1 MNKQTVSKANTKTE
15 IFEFDNG
22 TEARECQAVIHVTNT
37 SLSYAEQLDALLNTY
52 DELRSN
58 ELRGTEAVFKRYYL
72 SDAANQAAT
81 IHAMA
86 AEGSDC
92 ALSVIEQ
99 APLDGTKVALWV
111 YMQSGV
117 ATAISP
123 SGLYRVAHGRYTH
136 LWDGGAHR
144 HEANSELQTRLLL
157 NSYVMQLAAEGC
169 SLADNCIRTWFFV
182 NDVDINY
189 AGMVKARNEV
199 FATQSLTPATHFIAS
214 TGIGGRQED
223 ATVSVQMDN
232 YAIKGICKE
241 QIQHLYAADHMNR
254 TSDYGVSFERGTCVE
269 YGDRHHV
276 FISGTASID
285 TNGDVVYP
293 GDIRKQT
300 ERMWGNVEALLR
312 EAGCTFD
319 DVAQMTI
326 YLRDPADYST
336 VKAMFDGRFPSTPRL
351 IVHAPV
357 CRPGW
362 LIEMECMAICTASHK
377 EFAPF

>member
-1 MNKQTVSKANTKTE
+1 MHKQIVTKDSTRTE
-15 IFEFDNG
+15 ISEFDNG
-22 TEARECQAVIHVTNT
+22 TEARECQAVIHVTDT
-37 SLSYAEQLDALLNTY
+37 SLSYGEQLDALLNAY

-81 IHAMA
+81 IYALA

-111 YMQSGV
+111 YMQAGV
-117 ATAISP
+117 STGISE
-123 SGLYRVAHGRYTH
+123 SGLYRAAHGIYTH
-136 LWDGGAHR
+136 LWDGNCHR
-144 HEANSELQTRLLL
+144 HEAGPELQTRLLL
-157 NSYVMQLAAEGC
+157 NNYVMQLAAEGC
-169 SLADNCIRTWFFV
+169 RLADNCIRTWFFV

-223 ATVSVQMDN
+223 ANVCVQMDD
-232 YAIKGICKE
+232 YAIKGIRKE
-241 QIQHLYAADHMNR
+241 QVKYLCAADRMNR

-269 YGDRHHV
+269 YGDRHHA

-285 TNGDVVYP
+285 RNGDIVYP

-300 ERMWGNVEALLR
+300 ERMLGNVDALLG

-319 DVAQMTI
+319 DVAQMTV

-336 VKAMFDGRFPSTPRL
+336 VKAMFDRLFPTTPRV

-362 LIEMECMAICTASHK
+362 LIEMECMAICPACHK

>member
-1 MNKQTVSKANTKTE
+1 
-15 IFEFDNG
+15 
-22 TEARECQAVIHVTNT
+22 
-37 SLSYAEQLDALLNTY
+37 
-52 DELRSN
+52 
-58 ELRGTEAVFKRYYL
+58 
-72 SDAANQAAT
+72 
-81 IHAMA
+81 
-86 AEGSDC
+86 
-92 ALSVIEQ
+92 
-99 APLDGTKVALWV
+99 
-111 YMQSGV
+111 
-117 ATAISP
+117 
-123 SGLYRVAHGRYTH
+123 
-136 LWDGGAHR
+136 
-144 HEANSELQTRLLL
+144 
-157 NSYVMQLAAEGC
+157 
-169 SLADNCIRTWFFV
+169 
-182 NDVDINY
+182 
-189 AGMVKARNEV
+189 MVKARNEV

-254 TSDYGVSFERGTCVE
+254 TSDYGVSFERGTSVE

-285 TNGDVVYP
+285 TNGDVVYL

-319 DVAQMTI
+319 DVAQMTV